1 MCVTININVIK
12 KYALG
17 IITVFMFE
25 IVSSLMLAET
35 RMSLFAKNNGLA
47 LVVLCDINPGN
58 GCGKQTKLLVI
69 HVTNKPSYW

>member
-1 MCVTININVIK
+1 MCFTININVIK

-47 LVVLCDINPGN
+47 LVVFCDINPGN
-58 GCGKQTKLLVI
+58 QSGKETKLLTVL
-69 HVTNKPSYW
+69 